1 MRSIREEDEPGS
13 HYEERV
19 RVPVRV
25 RGVIPPAGIYL
36 VAGRYELA
44 THHSEADR
52 LLREAGALHVA
63 TVTFDGRPAVSA
75 TGGGAGDPRF
85 ADLVAVSPHAAV
97 RSLAPARN

>member
-1 MRSIREEDEPGS
+1 MRSTREEDEPGS

-36 VAGRYELA
+36 IAGRYELA
-44 THHSEADR
+44 THHSEAER

-63 TVTFDGRPAVSA
+63 SVTFDGRQAA
-75 TGGGAGDPRF
+75 ALTGGGAGDPRF
-85 ADLVAVSPHAAV
+85 ADLVAVSPHVAA
-97 RSLAPARN
+97 RSVHPARN